1 MTTRFIWCSFS
12 LYLPF
17 SECAF
22 GFYVSLV
29 ARISMMAEPQKETY
43 SAVGS
48 KSKEKGSLID
58 EEIGKDFLSSWKSM
72 SVTQDDAM
80 DFSFETIS
88 KGKKKAFNF
97 DKLDMDFNLDGD
109 FDKLSSF
116 KMDMPDLDFSSPSKE
131 NAEAKGKSKEET
143 TSEKQQGKKNHFT
156 FSFDFNEL
164 DGFDFDSSLTKG
176 EKTCKKSQDSKAV
189 ALESSEVSK
198 IDQALKD
205 DWITAKLPVSSD
217 AANLKAETPKC
228 GAEACNSIDDPC
240 PSQAVP
246 LEGLAPGNMVAAEGA
261 RISPEKTVDTN
272 TKETY
277 KSSTLSDRA
286 VSLELYDQ
294 QSLQSS
300 PMDSLSG
307 NNSNHEPV
315 SNMHAEVCSQRRRIN
330 TSSAADQNVND
341 TMITKEGSKHEN
353 LHQKSTF
360 PLSESDRDDRKGA
373 GGNIPAEIVDSQS
386 VLGDILLKD
395 ISTASLSREI
405 VDNTGAMK
413 DIQNPTPELPL
424 VSSDRCIEPTA
435 SEATARKDKE
445 AGAIRSRFFGR
456 SEETEFQLHQPS
468 PTGKEVSSFSSKKIG
483 DMHLSPAKEKRE
495 DFDGSEEQNG
505 RKLVGYSELSSQELT
520 EGRPVLLQSE
530 NNVGSSS
537 DIGDGVNADVVQNG
551 GSKSVGK
558 SSVQD
563 KAATKGVTVL
573 LRSEKNASLKANSFN
588 YAEKTT
594 ESGLQKSVNLK
605 PQVPKI
611 ESIQNPKLL
620 SEAPNIAKKTPA
632 LSSFKCTRTIGPK
645 KDQLNSQRETNSLR
659 NLEKNMDTP
668 RNKSKVVL
676 PVGNAEKET
685 PKLPSLKRKTYQESH
700 GDLMSMKPLKRLLQ
714 SPSESRNTK
723 ETSERVADVEVQNH
737 KNHMEVS
744 TKDIPCDH
752 LTSGFEVPQEV
763 NMTELENDGNVEK
776 AEAYGR
782 ELEDICNMLKKKHE
796 EAKELLVRA
805 IVNNNSLLM
814 LNHPI
819 FEEKISFPF

>member
-1 MTTRFIWCSFS
+1 
-12 LYLPF
+12 
-17 SECAF
+17 
-22 GFYVSLV
+22 
-29 ARISMMAEPQKETY
+29 MAEPQKETS

-48 KSKEKGSLID
+48 KSKEKGSLLD
-58 EEIGKDFLSSWKSM
+58 KEIGKDFLSSWKSM

-131 NAEAKGKSKEET
+131 NANAKEKSKEET
-143 TSEKQQGKKNHFT
+143 TSEKQQEKKNHFT

-176 EKTCKKSQDSKAV
+176 EKTRKKSQDSKAV
-189 ALESSEVSK
+189 ALESSEVSN
-198 IDQALKD
+198 IDQALED
-205 DWITAKLPVSSD
+205 DCITAKLPVSKD
-217 AANLKAETPKC
+217 APNLKAETPKG

-240 PSQAVP
+240 PSKAVSI
-246 LEGLAPGNMVAAEGA
+246 EGLAPGNMVAAEGT

-272 TKETY
+272 AKETY
-277 KSSTLSDRA
+277 KSSTLSDSA

-307 NNSNHEPV
+307 NNSNQEPV
-315 SNMHAEVCSQRRRIN
+315 SNMHAEVCSQGRIIN
-330 TSSAADQNVND
+330 ASSAADQNAND
-341 TMITKEGSKHEN
+341 TVITNEGSKHQK
-353 LHQKSTF
+353 LHQKNTF
-360 PLSESDRDDRKGA
+360 PLSESDRDDKKGA
-373 GGNIPAEIVDSQS
+373 SGNIPAEIVDSQS
-386 VLGDILLKD
+386 MQGDILLKD
-395 ISTASLSREI
+395 ISTASLSTEI
-405 VDNTGAMK
+405 LDNTGGMK
-413 DIQNPTPELPL
+413 DTQNPTPELPL
-424 VSSDRCIEPTA
+424 VSSGSEPTA

-445 AGAIRSRFFGR
+445 GGAIRSRFFRR
-456 SEETEFQLHQPS
+456 SEETKFQLHQPS

-483 DMHLSPAKEKRE
+483 DMYSFPAKEKRE
-495 DFDGSEEQNG
+495 DFNGSEEQNG

-520 EGRPVLLQSE
+520 EGRPVLLQTE

-551 GSKSVGK
+551 GSKLVCK

-573 LRSEKNASLKANSFN
+573 LRSEKNASLQANSFN

-605 PQVPKI
+605 PQVAKI
-611 ESIQNPKLL
+611 ESIQSPKLL
-620 SEAPNIAKKTPA
+620 SEAPKIAKKVPA
-632 LSSFKCTRTIGPK
+632 LSSFKSTRTLETK
-645 KDQLNSQRETNSLR
+645 KDQLNCQRQTNSLR
-659 NLEKNMDTP
+659 NLEKNVDTP

-676 PVGNAEKET
+676 PAGNAEKET

-700 GDLMSMKPLKRLLQ
+700 GDLTSMKRLKRLLP
-714 SPSESRNTK
+714 SPSESRNIK

-752 LTSGFEVPQEV
+752 LTSGFEVPQGV

-776 AEAYGR
+776 AEAYGKA
-782 ELEDICNMLKKKHE
+782 LEDICNMLKKKHE
-796 EAKELLVRA
+796 EAKELFVRA

-819 FEEKISFPF
+819 FEEKISFPFVFAIIRFSLITCVAIK